1 MTKSMRRT
9 VRGMATGLGA
19 LALIA
24 GTAACGGLGEGEEAA
39 ETGDQPAAEEPATQE
54 EPAAEEAAEQEGAAE
69 EEAADSAETA
79 AEEADA
85 AAAEQAAPVDEAGLT
100 AAGDRFLEFIAV
112 LDDGDAEA
120 ACGFFIDPM
129 TDEPVT
135 GATLTQCG
143 EALAPQMESL
153 EPGSMDMIDRSMVE
167 TADNGDGGVSVSMAG
182 TDVPYSMVQG
192 SDGQWYMSLT

>member
-1 MTKSMRRT
+1 MTRSMRRT

-19 LALIA
+19 LALIV

-54 EPAAEEAAEQEGAAE
+54 EPAAEEPAAEEPAA

-79 AEEADA
+79 AEEAEDA
-85 AAAEQAAPVDEAGLT
+85 AAEEAAPVDEAGLT
-100 AAGDRFLEFIAV
+100 AAGDRFLEFITV

-120 ACGFFIDPM
+120 ACSFFIDPN

-135 GATLTQCG
+135 GATLTVCG
-143 EALAPQMESL
+143 ETLAPQMESL
-153 EPGSMDMIDRSMVE
+153 EPGAMDVIDRSMVE
-167 TADNGDGGVSVSMAG
+167 TVDNGDGSVSVSMAG
-182 TDVPYSMVQG
+182 TDFPYSMVEG
-192 SDGQWYMSLT
+192 SDGQWYLSLG